1 MLLINKI
8 FNNNHEL
15 KLKSRRNRAA
25 LKKLKKLGF
34 LMPDIRRALLRL
46 NNIEGKNL
54 LNDEI
59 SNATMT
65 HTLDGIYKKR
75 NKIAVE
81 NISKALNLRPEELFH
96 DQDPL

>member
-1 MLLINKI
+1 MLLINKM

-15 KLKSRRNRAA
+15 KLKSRKNRAA

-34 LMPDIRRALLRL
+34 LMPNVRRALLKL
-46 NNIEGKNL
+46 NNVECKDL
-54 LNDEI
+54 LNGEI

-75 NKIAVE
+75 NKTAVKK
-81 NISKALNLRPEELFH
+81 ISEALYLSPDELFH
-96 DQDPL
+96 D